1 MTGDEE
7 FDEAGRDDDVEKA
20 SDGEFPVVVGRDG
33 SGNDD
38 GSCIDGRGS
47 EEDDEAPRE
56 NLSSKTLSV
65 SLSKLTTTKSL
76 NQSLRMLSFHLLL
89 FFLILSTYFLTLF
102 LNFRGSQCK
111 PVIEK
116 NFVST
121 SCSRSFSWN
130 LDNSPLVL
138 GRSCN
143 KISSTNEYFNV
154 LHVRSRQHTD

>member
-1 MTGDEE
+1 MVKMRGGVNGDEE
-7 FDEAGRDDDVEKA
+7 FDEAGRDDDVEEA
-20 SDGEFPVVVGRDG
+20 S
-33 SGNDD
+33 
-38 GSCIDGRGS
+38 
-47 EEDDEAPRE
+47 
-56 NLSSKTLSV
+56 
-65 SLSKLTTTKSL
+65 
-76 NQSLRMLSFHLLL
+76 
-89 FFLILSTYFLTLF
+89 
-102 LNFRGSQCK
+102 FRGSQCK

-116 NFVST
+116 KIVST